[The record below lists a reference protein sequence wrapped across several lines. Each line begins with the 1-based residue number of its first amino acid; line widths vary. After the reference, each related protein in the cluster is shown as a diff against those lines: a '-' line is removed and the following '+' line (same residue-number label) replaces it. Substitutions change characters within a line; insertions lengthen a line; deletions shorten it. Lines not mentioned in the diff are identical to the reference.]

1 MYGKCVH
8 LAAIHMWSPS
18 TDFTTFSSCLC
29 FTTEQSSEYI
39 DRKIDGNNNIAD
51 GGATEKFQEF
61 RNILSSKNVKWQ
73 KVVGWEEKENQ
84 IVNIPLKAQ
93 QEYHIPSNSSALIMA
108 R

>member
-1 MYGKCVH
+1 MVE
-8 LAAIHMWSPS
+8 AM
-18 TDFTTFSSCLC
+18 
-29 FTTEQSSEYI
+29 
-39 DRKIDGNNNIAD
+39 
-51 GGATEKFQEF
+51 EKFQEF

-73 KVVGWEEKENQ
+73 KVAGKAKKENH